1 MIVWKVLA
9 VVGLAMALLGLLLL
23 FRYGMPFRVETR
35 GETSIVT
42 GGVDSNEIALE
53 KRYRTFSYFGLGF
66 AVIGT
71 LLQIAAVIA
80 S

>member
-9 VVGLAMALLGLLLL
+9 VIGLVSALLGLLLL

-35 GETSIVT
+35 GEISIVT
-42 GGVDSNEIALE
+42 GGIDSNEIALE
-53 KRYRTFSYFGLGF
+53 QRYRTLGYLGLGF
-66 AVIGT
+66 AIIGT
-71 LLQIAAVIA
+71 FLQIAAVIA